1 MPRITDRRP
10 SRSAVALAAAVLATL
25 ATLGTACAG
34 SGDEDAGAEALRRVG
49 LMHVGTDH
57 VPSSRDALIGQL
69 EKLGWV
75 EGRNVHVIWR
85 NLEDKDAAQVQADV
99 FVRSGVDVIVA
110 FEDGSIKAAEAAAV
124 DSHTP
129 IVFLHPNDPVR
140 AELVESLASPGTNL
154 TGVFGARDLI
164 AKHLEL
170 YTRLYPGL
178 ERVLTL
184 VDPEDA
190 STEFALAETR
200 RAAKRLGVE
209 LVVQEASEGDDIRRI
224 FRALGPKDVD
234 AVVLLSPSLR
244 LYFSA
249 LTLRL
254 AKKAGLPVQAHRK
267 EWVEQGALFSY
278 GMDLKPL
285 GVAGA
290 RYVDEI
296 LDGADPSELAV
307 EELPE
312 VEFALNLA
320 TARRLGIH
328 VPRRMIVRADITYGG

>member
-1 MPRITDRRP
+1 MPRTSHRRP
-10 SRSAVALAAAVLATL
+10 SRSAVALAAVLAFL
-25 ATLGTACAG
+25 ALLATACAG
-34 SGDEDAGAEALRRVG
+34 SGDDDDAGAEAVPTVG

-57 VPSSRDALIGQL
+57 VPSSRDSLIGRL
-69 EKLGWV
+69 EELGWI
-75 EGRNVHVIWR
+75 EGRNIHIIWR
-85 NLEDKDAAQVQADV
+85 NLEDKDAAKVQADV

-110 FEDGSIKAAEAAAV
+110 FEDGSIKGAEAAAV
-124 DSHTP
+124 ESHTP

-140 AELVESLASPGTNL
+140 AELVESLASPGTNV

-190 STEFALAETR
+190 STEFALGETQK
-200 RAAKRLGVE
+200 AAKRLGVE
-209 LVVQEASEGDDIRRI
+209 LVVREASDGADIRRI
-224 FRALGPKDVD
+224 FGALRPGEVD

-244 LYFSA
+244 LYFSS

-320 TARRLGIH
+320 TARRLGID
-328 VPRRMIVRADITYGG
+328 VPRRMIVRADVTYGG

>member
-1 MPRITDRRP
+1 MPRTSHRRP
-10 SRSAVALAAAVLATL
+10 SRSAVALAAVLAFL
-25 ATLGTACAG
+25 ALLATACAG
-34 SGDEDAGAEALRRVG
+34 SGDDDAGAEAVPTVG

-57 VPSSRDALIGQL
+57 VPSSRDSLIGRL
-69 EKLGWV
+69 EELGWI
-75 EGRNVHVIWR
+75 EGRNIHIIWR
-85 NLEDKDAAQVQADV
+85 NLEDKEAAKVQADV

-110 FEDGSIKAAEAAAV
+110 FEDGSIKGAEAAAV
-124 DSHTP
+124 ESHTP

-140 AELVESLASPGTNL
+140 AELVESLASPGTNV

-190 STEFALAETR
+190 STEFALGETQK
-200 RAAKRLGVE
+200 AAKRLGVE
-209 LVVQEASEGDDIRRI
+209 LVVREASDGADIRRI
-224 FRALGPKDVD
+224 FGALRPGEVD

-244 LYFSA
+244 LYFSS

-320 TARRLGIH
+320 TARRLGID
-328 VPRRMIVRADITYGG
+328 VPRRMIVRADVTYGG

>member
-1 MPRITDRRP
+1 MPRTSHRRP
-10 SRSAVALAAAVLATL
+10 SRSAVALAAVLAFL
-25 ATLGTACAG
+25 ALLATACAG
-34 SGDEDAGAEALRRVG
+34 SGDDDAGAEAVPTVG

-57 VPSSRDALIGQL
+57 VPSSRDSLIGRL
-69 EKLGWV
+69 EELGWI
-75 EGRNVHVIWR
+75 EGRNIHIIWR
-85 NLEDKDAAQVQADV
+85 NLEDKDAAKVQADV

-110 FEDGSIKAAEAAAV
+110 FEDGSIKGAEAAAV
-124 DSHTP
+124 ESHTP

-140 AELVESLASPGTNL
+140 AELVESLASPGTNV

-190 STEFALAETR
+190 STEFALGETQK
-200 RAAKRLGVE
+200 AAKRLGVE
-209 LVVQEASEGDDIRRI
+209 LVVREASDGADIRRI
-224 FRALGPKDVD
+224 FEALRPGEVD

-244 LYFSA
+244 LYFSS

-254 AKKAGLPVQAHRK
+254 ARKAGLPVQAHRK

-320 TARRLGIH
+320 TARRLGID
-328 VPRRMIVRADITYGG
+328 VPRRMIVRADVTYGG

>member
-1 MPRITDRRP
+1 MPRTSHRRL
-10 SRSAVALAAAVLATL
+10 SRSAVALAAVLAFL
-25 ATLGTACAG
+25 ALLATACAG
-34 SGDEDAGAEALRRVG
+34 SGDDDAGAEAVPTVG

-57 VPSSRDALIGQL
+57 VPSSRDSLIGRL
-69 EKLGWV
+69 EELGWV
-75 EGRNVHVIWR
+75 EGRNIRYLWR
-85 NLEDKDAAQVQADV
+85 NLEDKDAARVQADV

-110 FEDGSIKAAEAAAV
+110 FEDGSIKGAEAATV
-124 DSHTP
+124 ESHTP

-140 AELVESLASPGTNL
+140 AELVESLASPGTNF

-190 STEFALAETR
+190 STEFALAETQT
-200 RAAKRLGVE
+200 AAKRLGVE
-209 LVVQEASEGDDIRRI
+209 LVVREASDGADIRRI
-224 FRALGPKDVD
+224 FGALRPGEVD

-244 LYFSA
+244 LYFSS

-254 AKKAGLPVQAHRK
+254 AKKTGLPVQAHRK

-320 TARRLGIH
+320 TARRLGID
-328 VPRRMIVRADITYGG
+328 VPRRMIVRADVTYGG